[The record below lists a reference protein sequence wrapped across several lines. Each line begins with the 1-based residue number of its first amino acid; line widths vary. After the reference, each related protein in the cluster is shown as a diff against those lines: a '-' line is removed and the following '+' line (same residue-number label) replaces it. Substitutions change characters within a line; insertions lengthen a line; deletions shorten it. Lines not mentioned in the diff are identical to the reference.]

1 MKEVIIKRNQIIEGN
16 LILIH
21 PNYPLQKAGVN
32 LAQIEAA
39 KSCVEMEVR
48 AAIMLKKCLEFSK
61 LSGEVVAISG
71 YRSHTE
77 QVNLFEQ
84 SLKEN
89 GEAYTR
95 QFVAIPGCSEHESG
109 LAVDLA
115 QNKEEIDFICPE
127 LPYDG
132 LFKNLRKNLVRYGFI
147 ERYPKGKEA
156 ITKISPEPWH
166 FRFVGFP
173 HSFIMTES
181 QITLEEYIELLKNKT
196 NQKPLCITH
205 DRTEFEIT
213 YYEFDANEEE
223 KRIEIPD
230 RQLYQISGDNDKGV
244 ICTTWRTR

>member
-1 MKEVIIKRNQIIEGN
+1 MSEIIIKRNQIAEGN

-21 PNYPLQKAGVN
+21 PSYPLRKEGVN
-32 LAQIEAA
+32 LVQVEVA
-39 KSCVEMEVR
+39 KSSVELEVR

-61 LSGEVVAISG
+61 SSGEVVAISG

-95 QFVAIPGCSEHESG
+95 QFVALPGCSEHESG
-109 LAVDLA
+109 MAVDLA
-115 QNKEEIDFICPE
+115 KNADEIDFICPE
-127 LPYDG
+127 LPRDG
-132 LFKNLRKNLVRYGFI
+132 IFKNLRKNLVRYGFI
-147 ERYPKGKEA
+147 ERYPQGKET

-173 HSFIMTES
+173 HSAIMTER
-181 QITLEEYIELLKNKT
+181 QLTLEEYLEMLKNKA
-196 NQKPLCITH
+196 NQKPLCLTL

-213 YYEFDANEEE
+213 YYSFEEFEQE
-223 KRIEIPD
+223 KKIEIPE
-230 RQLYQISGDNDKGV
+230 RQLYQISGDNDKG
-244 ICTTWRTR
+244 IILTTWRTR